1 MDHNQF
7 ANRNRVDFGSSVMI
21 HERQTFSESCSSVS
35 DINCLMK
42 RTLIILFFLV
52 AGCSGSGRLSY
63 QSPKEAYEKGLSHY
77 QDGRYGRAAQY
88 FQGVFDF
95 GRTHE
100 WAADAQLYL
109 ARSHSRNRDYILA
122 ASEYTRFSELY
133 RADPRVPDAEFERA
147 MTFYARSPQIE
158 LDQTNTRRGVEVFNL
173 YIQRYSDHDS
183 VAVAVERVGELRQKL
198 ADKQFHAAMLYERR
212 GLYQAAALSYE
223 VVFDKY
229 PDTPLADD
237 ALVGA
242 IRCYIG
248 FSEQSITERQPE
260 RLQQAVTN
268 YQRLVDLFP
277 ESDLMDEA
285 RELGNQAESNLNE
298 LLASDE
304 AL

>member
-1 MDHNQF
+1 M
-7 ANRNRVDFGSSVMI
+7 
-21 HERQTFSESCSSVS
+21 ERKIV
-35 DINCLMK
+35 I
-42 RTLIILFFLV
+42 LILLI

-63 QSPKEAYEKGLSHY
+63 DSPSEAYEKGLSY
-77 QDGRYGRAAQY
+77 YENGRYTRASQY

-109 ARSHSRNRDYILA
+109 ARSHYKNRDYILA

-133 RADPRVPDAEFERA
+133 RADPRVPGAEFERA
-147 MTFYARSPQIE
+147 MTFYERSPQIE

-183 VAVAVERVGELRQKL
+183 VGVAIQRVGELRRKL
-198 ADKQFHAAMLYERR
+198 ADKQFHAGILYERR

-237 ALVGA
+237 ALLGA
-242 IRCYIG
+242 IRCYIE
-248 FSEQSITERQPE
+248 FSSQSIAARQPE
-260 RLQQAVTN
+260 RLQKAITH
-268 YQRLVDLFP
+268 YQRLLDLFP
-277 ESDLMDEA
+277 ESELMNEA
-285 RELGNQAESNLNE
+285 RELGTRAERE
-298 LLASDE
+298 LDVLLTSD
-304 AL
+304 ATL